1 MMIKLHFVQQRTI
14 NTVVKQLTY
23 FEKRTKTFV
32 KETIMAK
39 RSLAELTEQ
48 FAAKNTGEGAG
59 SNPTWKL
66 FFNFWKADMDTVS
79 TVRFLPDAD
88 DENPMG
94 FLVENLAHELV
105 INGKRERVACLKM
118 YGEDCPICALS
129 QQYYDEKSPDHNEA
143 LGKKY
148 YRKKSYI
155 GQVLVIDTPLETDP
169 EQLIKLIEFGPAVF
183 KQIQAAF
190 QSGDLEEPPY
200 ELKGGYNFRIKKTKS
215 GEYAS
220 YTTSSFAPK
229 QSNVDDDIIEQLNL
243 FNLADY
249 RTPKTSR
256 DVLEAMLV
264 ADQTGSQYG
273 EASTPSSKP
282 AAGLTLNKS
291 TKTAAPAADDADEP
305 TKPAATDGT
314 KKLSV
319 VEQLRARAAA
329 ARAAQAE

>member
-1 MMIKLHFVQQRTI
+1 
-14 NTVVKQLTY
+14 
-23 FEKRTKTFV
+23 
-32 KETIMAK
+32 MAK

-48 FAAKNTGEGAG
+48 FKQKTTEGGAG
-59 SNPTWKL
+59 GATWKL

-79 TVRFLPDAD
+79 VVRFLPDAD
-88 DENPMG
+88 EENPMG

-105 INGKRERVACLKM
+105 INGKREKVPCLKM

-129 QQYYDEKSPDHNEA
+129 QNYYDEKSADHNEQ

-155 GQVLVIDTPLETDP
+155 GQVLVMETPIEHDA
-169 EQLIKLIEFGPAVF
+169 EQLVKLIEFGPAVF

-190 QSGDLEEPPY
+190 QSGDLEEAPF

-229 QSNVDDDIIEQLNL
+229 QTDVGDDVIEKLEL

-249 RTPKTSR
+249 RTARVTR

-264 ADQTGSQYG
+264 ADQTGSTYG
-273 EASTPSSKP
+273 DGAKSEKP
-282 AAGLTLNKS
+282 AAGLTLNKKA
-291 TKTAAPAADDADEP
+291 TPAAKTEAAPAADEAA
-305 TKPAATDGT
+305 PAATTGA
-314 KKLSV
+314 KPSI
-319 VEQLRARAAA
+319 VEALRARAAA
-329 ARAAQAE
+329 AKAAQSE